1 MQVVE
6 QMEWSKL
13 LVKKKVGNDF
23 IRISGIQSEFEMDY
37 LKIITNQ
44 SFRRLQDKTQV
55 FPLEKNDFIRTR
67 LTHSLE
73 VSYIGKLIVQK
84 FGSYALKEERKDRF
98 KVTEDELEM
107 LADIV
112 MSAGLIHDIGNPPF
126 GHYGEKSIQEWF
138 YKNKDKLNIN
148 GIELE
153 EKYQKDFVNFDGNAQ
168 ALRVVNRLTY
178 TDNKNGLDL
187 SMPLLNTLVKYPVS
201 SEEMGIGNEFK
212 KIGYFHS
219 EADLYEIITKATG
232 AKGKR
237 HPLTYIL
244 EAADDI
250 AYVAADIEDALKKKV
265 FSGVHF
271 LKVLKQHTEKSKVN
285 IKEDISQLEKALE
298 NPIDELSEIHQWL
311 MNVQASL
318 IYSAAFRFGKDY
330 KSIMEGNYLHKDLF
344 HDTHHG
350 EMIKILK
357 KVSYECVFNDS
368 QILKLELSGNT
379 VITWLLDHFVPA
391 AIKYDVIKDLDSTD
405 KKLMSLISNSSKKT
419 YQHCKDRGNELSEE
433 EKLYHRILMV
443 TDYISGMTDSYA
455 RDLYRELNGI
465 D

>member
-1 MQVVE
+1 MVE

-13 LVKKKVGNDF
+13 LVKKRVGNDF
-23 IRISGIQSEFEMDY
+23 IPMAGIQSEFEMDY

-84 FGSYALKEERKDRF
+84 FGSYALNEKRF
-98 KVTEDELEM
+98 KITEDELEKM
-107 LADIV
+107 ADIV

-138 YKNKDKLNIN
+138 HKNKDKLGIN

-153 EKYQKDFVNFDGNAQ
+153 EKYYQDLLNFDGNAQ

-178 TDNKNGLDL
+178 TDNTNGLDL

-201 SEEMGIGNEFK
+201 SEEKGIGNDYK
-212 KIGYFHS
+212 KIGYFYS
-219 EADLYEIITKATG
+219 EADLYELVTKYTG

-237 HPLTYIL
+237 HPLTFIL

-250 AYVAADIEDALKKKV
+250 AYVAADIEDALKKKIING
-265 FSGVHF
+265 SDF
-271 LKVLKQHTEKSKVN
+271 LRLLKIETAESNNLIQKDVAK
-285 IKEDISQLEKALE
+285 LEVALT
-298 NPIDELSEIHQWL
+298 NPVDELSEIHQWL
-311 MNVQASL
+311 MTMQASL
-318 IYSAAFRFGKDY
+318 IYSASYCFGIKY
-330 KSIMEGNYLHKDLF
+330 KAIMEGTYQKDLF
-344 HDTHHG
+344 FETNHG
-350 EMIKILK
+350 DMIGILK
-357 KVSYECVFNDS
+357 KISYKYVFKDS

-379 VITWLLDHFVPA
+379 VITWLLDHFIPA
-391 AIKYDVIKDLDSTD
+391 AIKYDVVKDLDNTD
-405 KKLMSLISNSSKKT
+405 EKLMDLISDSCKKA
-419 YQHCKDRGNELSEE
+419 YHHCKERCSKASEE